1 MEPNGAGFLSAKEVV
16 SKQLEERRIEGI
28 SGRDPTEM
36 MGLESLKTLSTYLR
50 KDFISICAL
59 STKPVKKYLDKIP
72 HDIVP
77 DISCDFY
84 KLGDQ
89 RKHYKCQ
96 NEDPA
101 EDNGEKEA
109 SALDDYLVIH
119 GYKKDITEDDQGC
132 DTYDLC

>member
-59 STKPVKKYLDKIP
+59 STKPV
-72 HDIVP
+72 
-77 DISCDFY
+77 
-84 KLGDQ
+84 
-89 RKHYKCQ
+89 
-96 NEDPA
+96 
-101 EDNGEKEA
+101 
-109 SALDDYLVIH
+109 
-119 GYKKDITEDDQGC
+119 
-132 DTYDLC
+132 